1 MGKVSVALDR
11 GLTQATVAVQDSGPG
26 TSRDGLDRIFE
37 VYHREPGT
45 DNLPGQGLGLF
56 ITRQI
61 AESHGGSVAVE
72 SEPGR
77 GATFLL
83 HVPLAVDVALARRA

>member
-1 MGKVSVALDR
+1 MGDAR
-11 GLTQATVAVQDSGPG
+11 
-26 TSRDGLDRIFE
+26 
-37 VYHREPGT
+37 
-45 DNLPGQGLGLF
+45 LF

-61 AESHGGSVAVE
+61 AESHGSSVAVE

-83 HVPLAVDVALARRA
+83 HVPLAVDVALARHA